1 MQAPVLVK
9 EFGAIDYIDFSP
21 VHPHNFAV
29 SCSVHVQ
36 IYNPIT
42 KLVTKN
48 LSRFQ
53 KTAYGGTFGKEGRLL
68 VAGDEEG
75 HVKLFDTSSKNV
87 LRLFQGHT
95 AAVHRVGF
103 TSDKL
108 NVASFS
114 DDKTVRLWD
123 IASEQC
129 VHSYA
134 EHADYIRAGCT
145 SPVSPD
151 ILLSGGYDHHI
162 RMYDTRSDAVIFDVN
177 HGSPVESLL
186 FLPTGGIFISAGGSA
201 VNVWDAFTGGK
212 LLASI
217 SQHNKTVT
225 CLRLAS
231 NGRRL
236 MSGSL
241 DRKVKI
247 YDVSTYQTVHTLDF
261 PNAVLSL
268 GVSPNADD
276 TVVAG
281 MIDGLVSIQR
291 MEQLQ
296 EEEHKPSVER
306 TKFASVTATLDVVSD
321 YSRQAEG
328 KHDKWLRKYEYTKA
342 LDEVLAPYVM
352 NKSPHVTV
360 ALVKELIRRKG
371 LERALAGR
379 TDKSLA
385 TIIRFM
391 IRYIGDHRFTRV
403 LIDAVHILLNVY
415 EAEFARFTGEIGK
428 QFMYLAK
435 KLRREEEISLD
446 FLRLQG
452 TLELVLAGASVAE
465 QSTMVSE
472 LNAEHTIE
480 GDGGPEGGEL
490 KPSLAAKQNF
500 VVSVN

>member
-1 MQAPVLVK
+1 MLVK
-9 EFGAIDYIDFSP
+9 EFGAVDYIDFSP

-29 SCSVHVQ
+29 TCSVHVQ

-68 VAGDEEG
+68 VAGDDDG
-75 HVKLFDTSSKNV
+75 NVKLFDTASRNV
-87 LRLFQGHT
+87 LRLFQGHQ
-95 AAVHRVGF
+95 AAVHRVAF

-108 NVASFS
+108 NVASFG

-123 IASEQC
+123 IASERC
-129 VHSYA
+129 VHTYA

-151 ILLSGGYDHHI
+151 ILLSGGYDNHI
-162 RMYDTRSDAVIFDVN
+162 RMYDTRSDAVVFDVD

-231 NGRRL
+231 GGRRL

-247 YDVSTYQTVHTLDF
+247 YDVSTYQAVHTLDF

-268 GVSPNADD
+268 GVSPSQDD
-276 TVVAG
+276 TLVAG

-291 MEQLQ
+291 MEVP
-296 EEEHKPSVER
+296 EE
-306 TKFASVTATLDVVSD
+306 
-321 YSRQAEG
+321 AEG
-328 KHDKWLRKYEYTKA
+328 GAQRGAERRTQIPTGATSFETIGDYVRQSEAKHDKWLRKYEYTKA
-342 LDEVLAPYVM
+342 LDEVLTPYVM
-352 NKSPHVTV
+352 NKTPHVTV
-360 ALVKELIRRKG
+360 ALMKELIRRKG
-371 LERALAGR
+371 LQRALAGR
-379 TDKSLA
+379 TDKSLT
-385 TIIRFM
+385 TIIRFLT
-391 IRYIGDHRFTRV
+391 RYIGDHRFTRV
-403 LIDAVHILLNVY
+403 LIDVVHILLDEY
-415 EAEFARFTGEIGK
+415 EAEFTRFTGEIGK
-428 QFMYLAK
+428 QFIYLAK
-435 KLRREEEISLD
+435 KLRREEEISLE

-452 TLELVLAGASVAE
+452 TLELVLAGAGAAE
-465 QSTMVSE
+465 QAPQSVSE
-472 LNAEHTIE
+472 PLD
-480 GDGGPEGGEL
+480 GDEDGGGEL

>member
-1 MQAPVLVK
+1 MLVK

-29 SCSVHVQ
+29 TSSVHVQ

-95 AAVHRVGF
+95 APVHRVAF

-108 NVASFS
+108 RVASFA

-123 IASEQC
+123 IANETC
-129 VHSYA
+129 VHQYA
-134 EHADYIRAGCT
+134 EHSDYIRAGCC

-151 ILLSGGYDHHI
+151 IVLSGGYDNRI

-177 HGSPVESLL
+177 HGAPVESLL
-186 FLPTGGIFISAGGSA
+186 FLPTGGIFISAGGTA

-236 MSGSL
+236 LSGSL

-247 YDVSTYQTVHTLDF
+247 YDVSTYQAVHTLDF

-268 GVSPNADD
+268 GVSPSQDD

-291 MEQLQ
+291 MEQPEL
-296 EEEHKPSVER
+296 ETKTTTVR
-306 TKFASVTATLDVVSD
+306 TKIASQTTTFDVVED
-321 YSRQAEG
+321 YVRPAEG

-352 NKSPHVTV
+352 NKNPQTTV
-360 ALVKELIRRKG
+360 ALMKELIRRKG

-385 TIIRFM
+385 TIIRFL

-403 LIDAVHILLNVY
+403 LIDVVHILLNVY

-435 KLRREEEISLD
+435 KLHREEEISVE

-452 TLELVLAGASVAE
+452 TLELVLAGASVGEQQQQVVSEQDAE
-465 QSTMVSE
+465 QLAMG
-472 LNAEHTIE
+472 E
-480 GDGGPEGGEL
+480 GADGSEL
-490 KPSLAAKQNF
+490 KPSAAAKENF

>member
-1 MQAPVLVK
+1 MVK
-9 EFGAIDYIDFSP
+9 EFGAVDYIDFSP

-29 SCSVHVQ
+29 TSSVHVQ

-68 VAGDEEG
+68 VTGDDDG
-75 HVKLFDTSSKNV
+75 NVKLFDTSSRNV
-87 LRLFQGHT
+87 LRLFQGHQ
-95 AAVHRVGF
+95 AGVHRVAF

-123 IASEQC
+123 IASERC
-129 VHSYA
+129 VHTYA
-134 EHADYIRAGCT
+134 EHEDYIRAGCT

-151 ILLSGGYDHHI
+151 ILLSGGYDNHI

-177 HGSPVESLL
+177 HGSPVESVL

-231 NGRRL
+231 GGRRL

-247 YDVSTYQTVHTLDF
+247 YDVSTYQAVHTLDF

-268 GVSPNADD
+268 GVSPSNDD
-276 TVVAG
+276 TLVAG

-291 MEQLQ
+291 MEQP
-296 EEEHKPSVER
+296 EEDESGSSQRTGAER
-306 TKFASVTATLDVVSD
+306 RTQIASDTTSFEVIGD
-321 YSRQAEG
+321 YVRQAEA
-328 KHDKWLRKYEYTKA
+328 KPDKWLRKYEYTKA

-352 NKSPHVTV
+352 NKTPHVTV
-360 ALVKELIRRKG
+360 ALMKELIRRKG
-371 LERALAGR
+371 LQRALAGR
-379 TDKSLA
+379 SDKSLS
-385 TIIRFM
+385 TIVRFLT
-391 IRYIGDHRFTRV
+391 RYIGDNRFTRV
-403 LIDAVHILLNVY
+403 LIDVVHILLDTY

-428 QFMYLAK
+428 QFVYLAK
-435 KLRREEEISLD
+435 KLRHEEDISLE

-452 TLELVLAGASVAE
+452 TLELVLAGASAAE
-465 QSTMVSE
+465 QPTLAVNEATRDDDEESGV
-472 LNAEHTIE
+472 
-480 GDGGPEGGEL
+480 GDL

-500 VVSVN
+500 VVSLS